1 MDTEIEKLSIQ
12 ELVDKT
18 LYEITG
24 RSFAGRNPELGKM
37 FMCPMCRTRHRD
49 PRCEFKYAAST
60 EGTDRYE
67 RRTSAILASR
77 AARKA
82 ARKLINATECPESES
97 IVGVVDS
104 AGETNE

>member
-24 RSFAGRNPELGKM
+24 RSFSGRNPELGKM

-60 EGTDRYE
+60 KGTDRYD
-67 RRTSAILASR
+67 RRVEAILASR

-82 ARKLINATECPESES
+82 ARKLINEIECGDDEPV
-97 IVGVVDS
+97 VGVVG
-104 AGETNE
+104 GEQVE

>member
-1 MDTEIEKLSIQ
+1 METEKLSIQ

-18 LYEITG
+18 LLDLTK

-37 FMCPMCRTRHRD
+37 FTCPMCRTRHRD

-60 EGTDRYE
+60 EGTDRYD
-67 RRTSAILASR
+67 RRAEAIFASR

-82 ARKLINATECPESES
+82 ARKLINAIECPGNES
-97 IVGVVDS
+97 IVTAVTG
-104 AGETNE
+104 AEGNE

>member
-1 MDTEIEKLSIQ
+1 METETKKLSIQ

-60 EGTDRYE
+60 EGTDRYD
-67 RRTSAILASR
+67 RRVEAILASR
-77 AARKA
+77 DARKA
-82 ARKLINATECPESES
+82 AKKLIRDIECGNHESS
-97 IVGVVDS
+97 VA